1 MKNGFNILEY
11 KNNNSKEEN
20 RKRRKGITLAEV
32 LIAATIIGV
41 TAKLL
46 VPSIYWSIKKLK
58 LTSRYTKSYSEMSQ
72 CIKTAE
78 RRESNFS
85 SWIWADD
92 EQVFRQY
99 FKPYLRLRKIC
110 GKGANADCGSN
121 TEYKY
126 LNGSKASNP
135 FSNSYY
141 RFITDDGARWA
152 IQINADYAAN
162 KQYCAMLRV
171 DLNGEEKPNTYG
183 RDVFTFYML
192 PITNEF
198 LTEGLFNP
206 ATGTYNA
213 VSGWAKASYSEINSN
228 CDGKTGT
235 GTYCGARIVKDGYS
249 MDY

>member
-1 MKNGFNILEY
+1 M
-11 KNNNSKEEN
+11 
-20 RKRRKGITLAEV
+20 
-32 LIAATIIGV
+32 IAAVIIGF
-41 TAKLL
+41 TAKFLI
-46 VPSIYWSIKKLK
+46 PTIYWSIKKVK
-58 LTSRYTKSYSEMSQ
+58 LASRYTKSYSEMSQ

-78 RRESNFS
+78 RSESNFS
-85 SWIWADD
+85 TWIWSDD
-92 EQVFRQY
+92 AQVFNQY

-110 GKGANADCGSN
+110 GKGANVDCGSN

-126 LNGSKASNP
+126 LNESKASNP

-152 IQINADYAAN
+152 IQINPDCATN

-198 LTEGLFNP
+198 VAEGLFNP
-206 ATGTYNA
+206 TVGTYNA
-213 VSGWAKASYSEINSN
+213 VSGWAKASYSEINTN

>member
-1 MKNGFNILEY
+1 MEKQNKKIKDGI
-11 KNNNSKEEN
+11 
-20 RKRRKGITLAEV
+20 KRRKAITLAEV
-32 LIAATIIGV
+32 MIAAVIIGFISKFLIP
-41 TAKLL
+41 T
-46 VPSIYWSIKKLK
+46 IYWSIKKLK